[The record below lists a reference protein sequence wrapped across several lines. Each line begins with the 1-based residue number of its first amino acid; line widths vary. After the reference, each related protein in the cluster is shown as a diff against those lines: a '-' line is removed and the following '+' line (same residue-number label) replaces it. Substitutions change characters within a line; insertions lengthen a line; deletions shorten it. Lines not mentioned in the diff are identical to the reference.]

1 MQKRFKN
8 KFKIFGLVFVL
19 FFLIIA
25 SIIFSLFIRKT
36 ICEYAVSQA
45 KIIVYKNI
53 NNSISNCFSD
63 NQITYNNIVNL
74 TRNNENNISTLEI
87 DIVKIN
93 KLKSEIN
100 SRVTEENNGSDEYT
114 ISVPLGTLFGNEF
127 TLGMGPQIKFKIK
140 MVANATTDFES
151 NFYSAGINQVL
162 HQILIKVNYSGSVIM
177 PWNRLGFSG
186 ETSVIAAQTVLVGV
200 SPDAYTNV
208 IENYNKGEDGLVG
221 DIFDYSAEIK

>member
-1 MQKRFKN
+1 M
-8 KFKIFGLVFVL
+8 VL
-19 FFLIIA
+19 IA
-25 SIIFSLFIRKT
+25 LTVLSLFIRKT

-45 KIIVYKNI
+45 KIIIYKNI
-53 NNSISNCFSD
+53 NNSVSNCFSD

-74 TRNNENNISTLEI
+74 TRNNENNVSTLEI

-100 SRVTEENNGSDEYT
+100 YLVAKENNGSDEYV

-151 NFYSAGINQVL
+151 NFYAAGI
-162 HQILIKVNYSGSVIM
+162 
-177 PWNRLGFSG
+177 
-186 ETSVIAAQTVLVGV
+186 
-200 SPDAYTNV
+200 
-208 IENYNKGEDGLVG
+208 
-221 DIFDYSAEIK
+221 

>member
-1 MQKRFKN
+1 MRKR
-8 KFKIFGLVFVL
+8 FKIFGLIFVL
-19 FFLIIA
+19 FLVIIA
-25 SIIFSLFIRKT
+25 LTVLSLFIRKT

-45 KIIVYKNI
+45 KIIIYKNI
-53 NNSISNCFSD
+53 NNSVSNCFSD

-74 TRNNENNISTLEI
+74 TRNNENNVSTLEI

-100 SRVTEENNGSDEYT
+100 YLVAKENNGSDEYV

-151 NFYSAGINQVL
+151 NFYAAGINQVL

-200 SPDAYTNV
+200 TPDAYTNV

-221 DIFDYSAEIK
+221 DIFDYSAEVE